1 MITKSLIFYALAII
15 IGVCAFVGIAIAF
28 KIRKKKL
35 MPLHIFFGSLG
46 FIIMLVLMFL
56 LIMFAFSE
64 NSTVYMSELMPE
76 FIYKLTIVLMFFA
89 AISALRYFV
98 LNAVYFNKDKINEG
112 ESFLAGYG
120 LCGCALITI
129 YSVFMFIMLLTTS
142 MRSTLTTFDE
152 NALYFADGSV
162 ISSFATPSSVALV
175 SLVFVVYTALCIIIA
190 EFMTQ
195 HATLPYNKK
204 STLIVYL
211 ITALCEHIMISVFMF
226 AAKSTVA
233 VIIVSAI
240 MMLLSGLAV
249 ALLYKYKEELP
260 YNKQFE

>member
-1 MITKSLIFYALAII
+1 MITKSLIFYAIAVIV
-15 IGVCAFVGIAIAF
+15 GVCAFVGVAIAF

-35 MPLHIFFGSLG
+35 KPLHIFWGSLG
-46 FIIMLVLMFL
+46 FIIMLILMFL
-56 LIMFAFSE
+56 LIIFAFSE

-76 FIYKLTIVLMFFA
+76 FIYKLTIVIMFFA

-98 LNAVYFNKDKINEG
+98 LNSIYFNKDKINQG

-120 LCGCALITI
+120 LCGCVLITL
-129 YSVFMFIMLLTTS
+129 YSLFMFIMLLTTS
-142 MRSTLTTFDE
+142 MRSTLTKFDE
-152 NALYFADGSV
+152 SALYFADGSV
-162 ISSFATPSSVALV
+162 ISSFAKPSSVALV
-175 SLVFVVYTALCIIIA
+175 SLVFVVYTALCIVIA

-195 HATLPYNKK
+195 HSTLNYSKK
-204 STLIVYL
+204 RTLIVYL
-211 ITALCEHIMISVFMF
+211 ITAFCEHIMISVFMF
-226 AAKSTVA
+226 SAKSTVA
-233 VIIVSAI
+233 VIIVSVI